1 MPGALDCQLRAGRL
15 ARSASGSTGHAN
27 SEMRRVS
34 VQGPQLF
41 AGWRARLR
49 HRHTLQHQRLAPL
62 AYSASGAAA
71 WHAHAACTR
80 HCSYKQLCAD
90 VPWWPP

>member
-1 MPGALDCQLRAGRL
+1 MQGALDCQLRAGRL
-15 ARSASGSTGHAN
+15 ARSASGGTGHAN

-49 HRHTLQHQRLAPL
+49 HHHTLQHQRLAPL
-62 AYSASGAAA
+62 AYSAPGAAM

-80 HCSYKQLCAD
+80 RFGYKTLCAD
-90 VPWWPP
+90 VPW